1 MAVLKVLFYLIVLI
15 LVLVLAYITTRM
27 LGRGMNGRQQSGDMK
42 ILDRLAVGRD
52 SYLMIVDVQGRI
64 LLVGVSGGGFAGLC
78 VCIYGTAQNAGQ
90 KRRTTTGRKTEEKRE
105 RLMMKGKRKIAR
117 GLLSLAA
124 FIRVSA
130 ACGQIA
136 YASDISLTL
145 EGSSGSGKPMDMLDI
160 MFLFLFL
167 AVVPSLLI
175 MMTSFTRIII
185 VLSFLRNALG
195 TQQSPPNQVMIGLA
209 LFLTL
214 FIMSPVFAKVN
225 TQAYEP
231 YKAGEITREEA
242 FTRAQ
247 EPMKEFMLKQ
257 TEKKSLDLFL
267 SISKSEVPDVSGGPE
282 AYMKLG
288 LTVLVPSFILS
299 ELNKAFTMGFL
310 IYIPFLIIDLVVSS
324 TLMSMGMVMLPP
336 TMIALPFKIMMFVL
350 VDGWS
355 LVIKTL
361 VAGFR

>member
-1 MAVLKVLFYLIVLI
+1 
-15 LVLVLAYITTRM
+15 
-27 LGRGMNGRQQSGDMK
+27 
-42 ILDRLAVGRD
+42 
-52 SYLMIVDVQGRI
+52 
-64 LLVGVSGGGFAGLC
+64 
-78 VCIYGTAQNAGQ
+78 
-90 KRRTTTGRKTEEKRE
+90 
-105 RLMMKGKRKIAR
+105 MMKGKRKIAR
-117 GLLSLAA
+117 GLLCLAA

-195 TQQSPPNQVMIGLA
+195 TQQSPPNQVMIGL
-209 LFLTL
+209 TL
-214 FIMSPVFAKVN
+214 FIMNPVFAKVN